1 MSRKKPLQVRAA
13 ARPPIPAAPQPAGP
27 RKRQTAEPSPPTVGP
42 APALTLERLPVQPG
56 PSPPVAPAAPVSGP
70 APAPSHLQA
79 LAHVIEIKH
88 SLRDIKGLSRQ
99 LGELVL
105 LWQSTL
111 DGENAGLGGTS
122 LASLFSWRGELD
134 QLQYDPIDEESVYKA
149 KQTHYNDAFLAD
161 VGSYLWGRYLAIVP
175 PIEDAISSGRKT
187 FMGRLNYND
196 EAAAR
201 FGQTRDQMKALIERV
216 NAITAP
222 ARDELR
228 GFVGGASEPG
238 R

>member
-1 MSRKKPLQVRAA
+1 MSNKKRRAADVADKTQALATTA
-13 ARPPIPAAPQPAGP
+13 ARPPARKVARGGPQGALVPRGLSLEQIPVVATGDGVAPGIAPPAA
-27 RKRQTAEPSPPTVGP
+27 
-42 APALTLERLPVQPG
+42 
-56 PSPPVAPAAPVSGP
+56 GP